1 MEELIQRGAE
11 AEIYRSTW
19 KGRPVIIK
27 RRIEKPYRLPEID
40 QALRKQRTKKE
51 GLLLSAARRGG
62 TATPLVYDVDLSAM
76 AITMEYV
83 AGQRVKD
90 CIDDL
95 DEQEQYRW
103 CQKIG
108 RGVAGLHRQ
117 DIVHGDITTSNLI
130 MSRGR
135 VYFIDFGLGEKS
147 SSTEDRG
154 VDLHLLME
162 AFTAAH
168 HHPELFSWVMEA
180 YEKEVPWGPE
190 VRRTVA
196 DIAERGRYV
205 VRE

>member
-19 KGRPVIIK
+19 KGRPVVIK
-27 RRIEKPYRLPEID
+27 RRTEKSYRLPDID
-40 QALRKQRTKKE
+40 RILRRQRTRQE
-51 GLLLSAARRGG
+51 ALLLSAARRGG
-62 TATPLVYDVDLSAM
+62 TATPIVYDVDLSAA

-83 AGQRVKD
+83 AGRRVKD
-90 CIDDL
+90 CIDAL
-95 DEQEQYRW
+95 DEPEQQRI

-108 RGVAGLHRQ
+108 EGVAGLHRQ

-135 VYFIDFGLGEKS
+135 MYFIDFGLGEKS
-147 SSTEDRG
+147 SAMEDRG

-162 AFTAAH
+162 AFAAAH
-168 HHPELFSWVMEA
+168 RHPDLFFWVMEA
-180 YEKEVPWGPE
+180 YEAAVPWGRE
-190 VRRTVA
+190 VQRKVA